1 MKKLPVKPGAERR
14 GFRPDTIFSYT
25 VSNLS
30 SSSADTADADNQE
43 TQLLNFLIAA
53 MPQRKRTAIKSL
65 LKYDQV
71 MVNGTVTRQ
80 FDTPLHNGDHIDVNL
95 SRPFVTFQNRR
106 MQLVY
111 EDDDI
116 LVVNKGYGL
125 LSMGNDKIKEGTAY
139 SILRDYLKTK
149 DPRNKLFI
157 VHRLDQHTS
166 GLMVFAKSVEA
177 KDGLQH
183 NWNNMVRR
191 RQYVCVVEGKLDP
204 ADGEVRSYLA
214 ENSKFHVYS
223 TDNPDEGKL
232 AVTRYTTLKC
242 ANGYTLVE
250 VELETGRKNQIRVH
264 MQDLQHPITGDR
276 RYGAKTS
283 PIHRLALHARTLV
296 FVHPITHRLMQ
307 FETPIPANFLRIVG
321 G

>member
-1 MKKLPVKPGAERR
+1 MKRPTPKTIKPGAERR
-14 GFRPDTIFSYT
+14 GFRPDSIATFT
-25 VSNLS
+25 VAEAASLI
-30 SSSADTADADNQE
+30 E
-43 TQLLNFLIAA
+43 FLASA
-53 MPQRKRTAIKSL
+53 MPERKRTAIKQL

-71 MVNGTVTRQ
+71 KVNGNVTSQ
-80 FDTPLHNGDHIDVNL
+80 FDTPLEPGSTVEINFT
-95 SRPFVTFQNRR
+95 RPFVTFRNRR

-111 EDDDI
+111 EDEHI
-116 LVVNKGYGL
+116 IVANKGYGL

-139 SILRDYLKTK
+139 SILRDYVKDQ

-166 GLMVFAKSVEA
+166 GLMVFAKTMQA

-204 ADGEVRSYLA
+204 AEGTVKSYLA
-214 ENSKFHVYS
+214 ENSKFLVYS
-223 TDNPDEGKL
+223 TDDPKEGKP
-232 AVTRYTTLKC
+232 AMTHYSTIKS
-242 ANGYTLVE
+242 ANGYTLTE

-264 MQDLQHPITGDR
+264 MSDLGHPIAGDR

-296 FVHPITHRLMQ
+296 FIHPITRKLME
-307 FETPIPANFLRIVG
+307 FETPIPASFASMVK
-321 G
+321 